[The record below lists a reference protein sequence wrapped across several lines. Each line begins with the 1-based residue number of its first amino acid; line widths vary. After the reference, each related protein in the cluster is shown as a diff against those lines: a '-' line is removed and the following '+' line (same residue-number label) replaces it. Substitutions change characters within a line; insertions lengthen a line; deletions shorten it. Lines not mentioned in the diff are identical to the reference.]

1 MEVAVFS
8 AALSSSSVRDDTPFA
23 AAVLSRLP
31 LADSVWRLLHYA
43 LEDSWLDDLWTRHR
57 GRCYEKQLKFRTL
70 AHLIT
75 DALIEHQGSGHQAF
89 TRAQEQGTLP
99 VSITSSY
106 DKFSNLPLS
115 LSEALLGEGT
125 QRLNAV
131 LPEVLAVDPLP
142 DCWAGFE
149 VFGADGKAV
158 KHVHRLL
165 KPLRGLQAGILGA
178 RASVG
183 LNLRTGLAIAMVG
196 HLDGEAGEAALTEDL
211 LPKFAALA
219 DGLGKLWLVV
229 LDRLYCNLSFPQ
241 KVLKAGGHFLIR
253 YCSNTTFV
261 PDESR
266 PAQESRDADGRRIV
280 QEWGWLGKVAKAD
293 RLYVR
298 RITKHLPDDHELGV
312 ITDLLDEAKYP
323 AEAMLS
329 TYHSRWSLETV
340 FQQIT
345 EVFSLKHLIGTQP
358 KAVLFQ
364 LSFCLLLYNA
374 LQVVRTHLASH
385 QERAATKISTEKLF
399 GDVERQMVAV
409 SELVEVKT
417 LLALLGAVPTASEV
431 RTYLRDRLPQAWS
444 DRWWKAPSSGRGGH
458 QKVKK
463 RVLGNHTSTYR
474 VLQQAREQKTGP
486 PTAVG
491 RS

>member
-1 MEVAVFS
+1 MEVAGFS
-8 AALSSSSVRDDTPFA
+8 AAVRSPSVLDDTRFA
-23 AAVLSRLP
+23 AEVLSRLP

-43 LEDSWLDDLWTRHR
+43 MEDSWLDDLWARNR
-57 GRCYEKQLKFRTL
+57 GRCYEKQLTFRTL

-75 DALIEHQGSGHQAF
+75 DALIEHEGSGYQAF

-106 DKFSNLPLS
+106 DKFGNLPLS

-131 LPEVLAVDPLP
+131 LPETLAVDPLP

-149 VFGADGKAV
+149 VFGADGKAI

-183 LNLRTGLAIAMVG
+183 LNLRTGLAVAMVG

-211 LPKFAALA
+211 LPKLAALA
-219 DGLGKLWLVV
+219 GGLGKLWLVV
-229 LDRLYCNLSFPQ
+229 LDRLYGNLSFPRE
-241 KVLKAGGHFLIR
+241 VLKAGGHFLIR

-261 PDESR
+261 ADESR
-266 PAQESRDADGRRIV
+266 PAQEIRDADGRRIV
-280 QEWGWLGKVAKAD
+280 QEWGWLGKVPKAD
-293 RLYVR
+293 RVYVR
-298 RITKHLPDDHELGV
+298 RITKHLADGQELGV
-312 ITDLLDEAKYP
+312 ITDLLDEATYP

-329 TYHSRWSLETV
+329 TYHSRWGLETV

-345 EVFSLKHLIGTQP
+345 DVFSLKHLIGTQP

-385 QERAATKISTEKLF
+385 QECEAKAISNEKLF
-399 GDVERQMVAV
+399 GDVERQMVTV

-417 LLALLGAVPTASEV
+417 LLALLGEVPTASEV
-431 RTYLRDRLPQAWS
+431 RVYLRERLPEAWS
-444 DRWWKAPSSGRGGH
+444 NRWWKAPSSGRGGH

-474 VLQQAREQKTGP
+474 VLRQAHERKTGP

-491 RS
+491 RP